1 MEAPRIQ
8 IKEELL
14 LAKQSRLEG
23 NEGRARVCARR
34 AAGAAVQ
41 VYLDRK
47 ELNAHSEN
55 AIESLLTLKELMLL
69 PERIQQAVKSL
80 VQRVNLDH
88 NLPSDVDLIYEA
100 SIIIQYL
107 EDKVDLEG

>member
-1 MEAPRIQ
+1 MQ
-8 IKEELL
+8 VQEELL

-47 ELNAHSEN
+47 ELSAHGEN
-55 AIESLLTLKELMLL
+55 AIESLLTLKELVLL
-69 PERIQQAVKSL
+69 PDRVQQAVKSL

-88 NLPSDVDLIYEA
+88 NLPSDVDLIHEA
-100 SIIIQYL
+100 SIVIQYL
-107 EDKVDLEG
+107 EDE